1 VTLRTFVLLGLTLST
16 AIVGGCGGGDDHE
29 AAGDEAYGAGRFGM
43 ALAEYRAA
51 LKKSPDSRVWAKVGA
66 AALHVGELDTA
77 SDAYLRL
84 AAEDP
89 TRAEEAAEGLESVAR
104 AAERAGDS
112 KRLESAV
119 VGLGAIAPGR
129 SLGRYAL
136 NLIRRPG
143 AQAADLVAVL
153 PGAIAVAP
161 DAETVDSLLAV
172 YGVALR
178 ETAGC
183 DQALPLFQA
192 ALRRTKSPDLRSR
205 AEEGVAACSLALG
218 VRAEAGDKLQDAA
231 LWYAAAIRIDSS
243 TVVGRRALVGY
254 GDARLKLGDT
264 IAAALAFQS
273 VASDRVQSDS
283 ISQMAEDRLSEL
295 RLHPPTR
302 DTLH

>member
-1 VTLRTFVLLGLTLST
+1 VTLRLSLAAT
-16 AIVGGCGGGDDHE
+16 TVSMAIVIGCGRGDDHE
-29 AAGDEAYGAGRFGM
+29 AQGDEAYGAARFGA

-51 LKKSPDSRVWAKVGA
+51 LKKSPDSRVLAKTGA
-66 AALHVGELDTA
+66 AALHTGDLDAA

-104 AAERAGDS
+104 SAERAGDS
-112 KRLESAV
+112 KRLEAAV

-143 AQAADLVAVL
+143 AQATDLVAVL
-153 PGAIAVAP
+153 PAAIAVAP

-172 YGVALR
+172 YGIALR

-192 ALRRTKSPDLRSR
+192 ALRRTKSPDLRTR
-205 AEEGVAACSLALG
+205 AEEGVAACSLVLG
-218 VRAEAGDKLQDAA
+218 LRAEAGAKLQDAT

-243 TVVGRRALVGY
+243 TLVGRRALVGY

-295 RLHPPTR
+295 RFRSSSR
-302 DTLH
+302 DTPH